1 MNKRFLLRLLVAGF
15 CLCLGGQASM
25 AQKAPAA
32 PATPAPAGADDA
44 DSSSG
49 GADHQALRLLR
60 QGLTLIEDRQEDRGT
75 KVLTSLPTTFPKS
88 AVRFQAWLALGKY
101 YSTKGDYALG
111 IKNLTPVTE
120 ATDASPEEKAE
131 AIYRIGI
138 CYYGMAD
145 YPRSLST
152 LRRVTEEYP
161 WSVFANES
169 YYYIGMCHFQLKRW
183 RKVVEALKMVGTS
196 VAPNTKDESLV
207 ESGQRFF
214 VKVEDKDLRVLK
226 TAGGSLKVSL
236 TTGAGDQEF
245 LDMAVFDVE
254 GEYYLGSVKMAL
266 GTPQLTNGV
275 LEVKGFDTVTAEYV
289 DANTQDGATK
299 VARIGKSR
307 VVSTAVA
314 GFTDGAFREYV
325 HGVFS
330 GQPTFVRVKDYD
342 QDTTNGR
349 DAVKVKLTSRYKLP
363 VEEGV
368 TVTNDETQ
376 AFQDRDSIDLPLQ
389 ETKEHSGLFTG
400 TLSIQPLAEGAAVS
414 MTDGVLNAAEKDVV
428 FLEYMDKE
436 HIASVKEPRKVVAK
450 ADFLTGEIP
459 DVWVAQREVSTENLR
474 ARKNITE
481 ARFYLRLAGI
491 FRDVGL
497 TSRSKEKADTGLEK
511 VDDVIRRS
519 TRMALA
525 QDLVEEAYRI
535 KWELQIAKDDLPGA
549 IATCRQ
555 LMSMFPSSQ
564 LTDVAMMQI
573 ARANLE
579 AGRIREATSILNGIL
594 GLKVG
599 PEMKAEAQY
608 LIATTLEKGINSK
621 LSKEERLKAMGQ
633 AIGAYKTCAE
643 LYPDSPFAGEALGKV
658 IDFHLDARDYP
669 RCLEMIQNVVQDYPD
684 APFLDEMLLKWGVVL
699 VRVGRQDEAREK
711 LSQVTRDY
719 PNSAAAAK
727 AQKVLELVNK

>member
-1 MNKRFLLRLLVAGF
+1 MNKRFFRLLVAGC
-15 CLCLGGQASM
+15 CLSLGGLAALAQQAP
-25 AQKAPAA
+25 APAA
-32 PATPAPAGADDA
+32 AAADEADA
-44 DSSSG
+44 NTG
-49 GADHQALRLLR
+49 GADNQALRLLR
-60 QGLTLIEDRQEDRGT
+60 QGLTLIEDRQEDRGA
-75 KVLTSLPTTFPKS
+75 KVLSSLATTFPKS
-88 AVRFQAWLALGKY
+88 AVRFKAWLALGKF

-111 IKNLTPVTE
+111 IRNLTPVVE
-120 ATDASPEEKAE
+120 AADAAPEEKAE

-183 RKVVEALKMVGTS
+183 RKVVDALKMVGTS
-196 VAPNTKDESLV
+196 VAPNTNDESLV

-214 VKVEDKDLRVLK
+214 VKVKDKDLRVLK
-226 TAGGSLKVSL
+226 TAGGNLKVSL
-236 TTGAGDQEF
+236 TSGSGDREF
-245 LDMAVFDVE
+245 LDMAVFDVD

-266 GTPQLTNGV
+266 GKPAATNGV
-275 LEVKGFDTVTAEYV
+275 LEVKGFDTVTADYV
-289 DANTQDGATK
+289 DANTKDGGTK
-299 VARIGKSR
+299 IERIGKSR

-330 GQPTFVRVKDYD
+330 AQPTFVRVKDFD
-342 QDTTNGR
+342 MDTTDAR
-349 DAVKVKLTSRYKLP
+349 DAVKVKLSIRYKLP

-368 TVTNDETQ
+368 TVTNDESQ
-376 AFQDRDSIDLPLQ
+376 VFQDRDALDLTLQ
-389 ETKEHSGLFTG
+389 ETEAHSGLFTG
-400 TLSIQPLAEGAAVS
+400 TLSIQPLAEGAAAS
-414 MTDGVLNAAEKDVV
+414 MTDAILNAMEKDVV
-428 FLEYMDKE
+428 FVEYVDKE
-436 HIASVKEPRKVVAK
+436 HIAGLKEPRKVVAK

-481 ARFYLRLAGI
+481 AKFYLRLAGI
-491 FRDVGL
+491 FKDVGL
-497 TSRSKEKADTGLEK
+497 ASRSKEKADTGMEK
-511 VDDVIRRS
+511 VEDVIRRS
-519 TRMALA
+519 TRAALA
-525 QDLVEEAYRI
+525 RDLVEEAYRI
-535 KWELQIAKDDLPGA
+535 KWELQIAKDDLNGA

-555 LMSMFPSSQ
+555 LMSLFPASQ

-579 AGRIREATSILNGIL
+579 SGRVRDATSILQGIL

-608 LIATTLEKGINSK
+608 LIATTLEKGIDGK
-621 LSKEERLKAMGQ
+621 LGKEERLKAMGQ
-633 AIGAYKTCAE
+633 AIAAYKTCAE
-643 LYPDSPFAGEALGKV
+643 QYPDSPFAGEALGKV
-658 IDFHLDARDYP
+658 IDFHLEARDYP
-669 RCLEMIQNVVQDYPD
+669 RCLEMIQTVVQDYPD

-699 VRVGRQDEAREK
+699 VRVGRQDEARDK
-711 LSQVTRDY
+711 LAQVTRDY
-719 PNSAAAAK
+719 PNSAAATK

>member
-1 MNKRFLLRLLVAGF
+1 MNKRLFRILVAGC
-15 CLCLGGQASM
+15 CLSLGVQSLR
-25 AQKAPAA
+25 AQQPPAPAA
-32 PATPAPAGADDA
+32 AAAEDDA
-44 DSSSG
+44 NAG
-49 GADHQALRLLR
+49 GADNQALRLLR
-60 QGLTLIEDRQEDRGT
+60 QGLTLIEDRQEERGT
-75 KVLTSLPTTFPKS
+75 KVLASLATTFPKS
-88 AVRFQAWLALGKY
+88 AVRFKAWLALGKY
-101 YSTKGDYALG
+101 YATKADYALG
-111 IKNLTPVTE
+111 IRNLQPVI
-120 ATDASPEEKAE
+120 DAADAAPEEKAE

-183 RKVVEALKMVGTS
+183 RKVVDALKMVGTS
-196 VAPNTKDESLV
+196 VAPNTNDESLV

-214 VKVEDKDLRVLK
+214 VKVKDKDLRVLK

-236 TTGAGDQEF
+236 TSGSGDREW
-245 LDMAVFDVE
+245 LDMAVFDVD

-266 GTPQLTNGV
+266 GKPVVTNGV
-275 LEVKGFDTVTAEYV
+275 LEVKGFDTVAADYV
-289 DANTQDGATK
+289 DSNTKDGSAK
-299 VARIGKSR
+299 VTRIGKSR
-307 VVSTAVA
+307 AVSTAVA

-330 GQPTFVRVKDYD
+330 GQPTFLRVKDFD
-342 QDTTNGR
+342 MDTTEGR
-349 DAVKVKLTSRYKLP
+349 DTVKVKLTARFKMP

-368 TVTNDETQ
+368 TSTNEESLL
-376 AFQDRDSIDLPLQ
+376 FQDRDSLDMTLQ
-389 ETKEHSGLFTG
+389 ETEGHSGLFTG
-400 TLSIQPLAEGAAVS
+400 TLSVQPLAEGGAAS
-414 MTDGVLNAAEKDVV
+414 MTDAILNAMEKDVV
-428 FLEYMDKE
+428 FLEYTDKE
-436 HIASVKEPRKVVAK
+436 HIGGLKEPRKVAAR

-481 ARFYLRLAGI
+481 AKFYLRLAGI
-491 FRDVGL
+491 FKDVGL
-497 TSRSKEKADTGLEK
+497 VGRSKEKADTGLEK

-519 TRMALA
+519 SRTAMAH
-525 QDLVEEAYRI
+525 DLVEEAYRI
-535 KWELQIAKDDLPGA
+535 KWELQIAKDDLNGA

-555 LMSMFPSSQ
+555 LMTLFPSSQ

-573 ARANLE
+573 ARANLD
-579 AGRIREATSILNGIL
+579 AGRVKDATSILHGIL
-594 GLKVG
+594 SLKVG

-608 LIATTLEKGINSK
+608 LIATTLEKGIDSK
-621 LSKEERLKAMGQ
+621 LGKEERLKAMGQ
-633 AIGAYKTCAE
+633 AIGAYKACAE
-643 LYPDSPFAGEALGKV
+643 QYPDSPFAGEALGKV
-658 IDFHLDARDYP
+658 IDFHLEARDYP
-669 RCLEMIQNVVQDYPD
+669 RCLEMIQTVVQDYPD

-727 AQKVLELVNK
+727 ATKVLELVNKQ